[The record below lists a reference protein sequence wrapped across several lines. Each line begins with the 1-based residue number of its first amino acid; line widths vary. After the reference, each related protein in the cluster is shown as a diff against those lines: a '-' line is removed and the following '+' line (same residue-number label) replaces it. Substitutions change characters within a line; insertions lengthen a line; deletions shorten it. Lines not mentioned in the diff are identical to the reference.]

1 VEADGL
7 PPTLPPVSTP
17 GSQPPIEPAPEE
29 SRPDSPAL
37 EPELMFEGGAGRG
50 GAGDGDGGG
59 GGERHDPYGALRSAN
74 YRRFAVGF
82 VCSSTGLQMMG
93 TALAWEVYQRTGD
106 ALALGLI
113 GLARAVPVILL
124 ALPAGHLIDIVRSR
138 QRILVLTQAGFAV
151 MACLFAAASYLHW
164 PVWVLY
170 LFTVMT
176 GCTRTFNGPC
186 RQALLPQIVP
196 EGQFQ
201 NAVTW
206 NSGVFQFSA
215 TGGPLLAGVMIAWL
229 GGAWPVYLATAAGC
243 AVFAVSA
250 TRLSPRPHT
259 PSTGRLTVESMLGG
273 MSHLWHEK
281 TILAAIA
288 LDLFAV
294 LFGGATALMPVYVKD
309 VLHLPARYEAV
320 GLGVLKAAPFV
331 GALLMAVVL
340 AYRPPFRRAG
350 WSLLLSVAGF
360 GAATVAFGLSR
371 SFPLS
376 VAMLVLLG
384 ALDNISVVIRHVL
397 VQMRTPEHLRGRVS
411 AVNSIF
417 IESSNELGAFES
429 GGVAKVFGGGATGAM
444 ISVVSGGIGTLLVVV
459 GVGWLWP
466 QVRALGRLE
475 HPRKGHCP
483 GCDYNLSGLRNAAR
497 CPECG
502 AALTGKA

>member
-1 VEADGL
+1 L
-7 PPTLPPVSTP
+7 STP
-17 GSQPPIEPAPEE
+17 GPNIPDGRNTEE
-29 SRPDSPAL
+29 TRPDSPAL
-37 EPELMFEGGAGRG
+37 EPELIFDNQSPGGA
-50 GAGDGDGGG
+50 
-59 GGERHDPYGALRSAN
+59 EPRHDPYAALRSRN
-74 YRRFAVGF
+74 YRHFALGF
-82 VCSSTGLQMMG
+82 TCSSTGLQMMG
-93 TALAWEVYQRTGD
+93 TALAWEIYQRTG
-106 ALALGLI
+106 AAMALGLI
-113 GLARAVPVILL
+113 GLARALPVIIL

-138 QRILVLTQAGFAV
+138 KRILVLTQSGFAV
-151 MACLFAAASYLHW
+151 MACCFAAASFFHW
-164 PVWVLY
+164 PVAIFY
-170 LFTVMT
+170 LFTVLT

-215 TGGPLLAGVMIAWL
+215 TGGPLLAGLMISFFGA
-229 GGAWPVYLATAAGC
+229 AWPVYLATAAGC
-243 AVFAVSA
+243 AIFALSSS
-250 TRLSPRPHT
+250 RLTPRPHT
-259 PSTGRLTVESMLGG
+259 PSKGRFTVESMLAGL
-273 MSHLWHEK
+273 SHLWTEK

-294 LFGGATALMPVYVKD
+294 LFGGATALMPVYAKD
-309 VLHLPARYEAV
+309 VLHLPERYQAV
-320 GLGVLKAAPFV
+320 GLGVLKAAPFI
-331 GALLMAVVL
+331 GALLMAIIL
-340 AYRPPFRRAG
+340 AYRPPFKRAG
-350 WSLLLSVAGF
+350 WSMLLSVAGF
-360 GAATVAFGLSR
+360 GAATIIFGLSR

-376 VAMLVLLG
+376 VAVLMVLG

-417 IESSNELGAFES
+417 IESSNELGSFES
-429 GGVAKVFGGGATGAM
+429 GAVASAFGGGAGGAI

-475 HPRKGHCP
+475 QVKG
-483 GCDYNLSGLRNAAR
+483 GCVKCGYSLSGLPAKGR

-502 AALTGKA
+502 TPVAVSKT